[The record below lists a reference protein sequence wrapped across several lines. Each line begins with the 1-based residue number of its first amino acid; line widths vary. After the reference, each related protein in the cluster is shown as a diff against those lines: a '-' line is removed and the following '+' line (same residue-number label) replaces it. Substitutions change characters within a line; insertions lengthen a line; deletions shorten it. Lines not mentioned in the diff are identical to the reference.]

1 MMRWLTGERLL
12 ATAFAVLGL
21 IFAVK
26 AVELKYM
33 DEFAPG
39 AGFLPFWLALI
50 LVALVVGFLV
60 STRAAKQME
69 TAPPVGRK
77 VLAVSAGL
85 VACVALIEWLGFAV
99 AIAAYILYLLR
110 GVERRSWASAVWLA
124 AGTTSALYLIFKV
137 WLAVPLPQGP
147 WGF

>member
-21 IFAVK
+21 LFAVK

-39 AGFLPFWLALI
+39 AGFLPLWLALV

-60 STRAAKQME
+60 STRTAKQME
-69 TAPPVGRK
+69 TVPPAGRK

-85 VACVALIEWLGFAV
+85 AACVALIEWLGFAV

-137 WLAVPLPQGP
+137 WLAVPLPEGP

>member
-21 IFAVK
+21 LFAVK

-60 STRAAKQME
+60 STRTAKQME
-69 TAPPVGRK
+69 TVPPAGRK

-85 VACVALIEWLGFAV
+85 AACVALIEWLGFAV
-99 AIAAYILYLLR
+99 AIAAYILNFLR

-137 WLAVPLPQGP
+137 WLAVPLPEGP

>member
-1 MMRWLTGERLL
+1 MMRLLTGERLL
-12 ATAFAVLGL
+12 ATAFALLGL
-21 IFAVK
+21 LFAVK

-60 STRAAKQME
+60 STRSAKPME
-69 TAPPVGRK
+69 MAPPVGRK

-99 AIAAYILYLLR
+99 ALAAYILYLLR
-110 GVERRSWASAVWLA
+110 SVGSEERRV
-124 AGTTSALYLIFKV
+124 G
-137 WLAVPLPQGP
+137 
-147 WGF
+147 